1 MYKKE
6 TRGKDGDDNGKKKSE
21 EWDSGTSVK
30 HLFEKVVIASF
41 LLFLIIKSISVIIQ
55 ERG

>member
-1 MYKKE
+1 MYTIE
-6 TRGKDGDDNGKKKSE
+6 TRGKDGDDNGKPKSE